1 MSNFTWSEEQL
12 DYFNALEKAVN
23 SSESSLIKIAA
34 VAGAAK
40 STSTVEAVKRVY
52 SKNPNLSIRYTTFN
66 TAMASEA
73 KLGFKH
79 TAVASTLHSLAYFYT
94 IKPYKLNPD
103 IASWL
108 SYNDVPKDIKV
119 PYNSLSTIFQVFD
132 QYFESGYTDFNS
144 FIANEVDLK
153 EWSAQIHTAATKI
166 LDAMAT
172 GRMRITHAFY
182 LKLFHILVKAN
193 QIQLKPEDILI
204 VDECQD
210 LNIITLD
217 IFHAYPAKVKVI
229 IGDQAQ
235 SIYSFM
241 GCVSAFD
248 FYRNSGVTYTL
259 STSFRVAKHIAK
271 SVEDFCKT
279 HIDPSMD
286 FKGTSYDFDTP
297 KTHAYIF
304 RTNLAM
310 IKHMIRFNKAK
321 IPYKLVTKQKVKQ
334 LFELPL
340 SLIYATPGKVQYSS
354 TLKVIQQCVDD
365 WGKLPDY
372 IKPSKLAY
380 FSENLGDVPAIAQA
394 IKFIAS
400 VGIEDIIDAYQH
412 AEEHMKSNSNIYL
425 MTAHTSKGLTMDE
438 TTLDNSMNDAI
449 EDIISKPKEMRNTEE
464 QAEIYLYYVAC
475 TRAKYK
481 LHNARH
487 LIIEETEA
495 KSPREYFNNLE
506 EVEI

>member
-1 MSNFTWSEEQL
+1 MREFSWSDEQL
-12 DYFNALEKAVN
+12 TYFKALQTAVN
-23 SSESSLIKIAA
+23 SSEPQLLKIQAIAGSS
-34 VAGAAK
+34 K
-40 STSTVEAVKRVY
+40 STSTIEAVRRVHQE
-52 SKNPNLSIRYTTFN
+52 NPSLSIRYLVFN
-66 TAMASEA
+66 SAMASEA

-94 IKPYKLNPD
+94 VKPYKLNSD

-119 PYNSLSTIFQVFD
+119 PYNSLPTIFQVFD
-132 QYFESGYTDFNS
+132 QYFESGYTDFNA
-144 FIANEVDLK
+144 FISNEVDLK

-286 FKGTSYDFDTP
+286 FKGISYDFDTP

-310 IKHMIRFNKAK
+310 IKQMIKFNKSK

-340 SLIYATPGKVQYSS
+340 SLIYATPGKIQYSS

-425 MTAHTSKGLTMDE
+425 MTAHTSKGLAMDE
-438 TTLDNSMNDAI
+438 TTLDNSMNEAI
-449 EDIISKPKEMRNTEE
+449 EDIISRPKEMRSTEE

-495 KSPREYFNNLE
+495 KSPRDYFNNLE